1 MLLAVASSPVLDDE
15 AFDDEAFDD
24 VVPPAPVVSAPL
36 LEQPQKA
43 ELASNKEL
51 PTKIQVLERMIRPL

>member
-1 MLLAVASSPVLDDE
+1 LDDE